1 MTETFNTYRE
11 DFELYRDDAAK
22 DIKGIANAP
31 TKAAREE
38 LVNSAQGN
46 ISEAE
51 RYFRILESE
60 SRAGDAQDRRQM
72 HQQLRTLKSQI
83 DKLKSSLD
91 RAKLVADSQQRLN
104 EKPDNLSAKDN
115 MIRYQKRIDRTGD
128 HLDDAQG
135 IIAETQAIAANIT
148 GNLQQQREQLINV
161 RGNVDD
167 TREDAKEAG
176 EHLNSL
182 KRKHQIKIFSL
193 YFIIFG
199 LSVGIIASIIS
210 KFA

>member
-31 TKAAREE
+31 TKAARDE

-51 RYFRILESE
+51 RY
-60 SRAGDAQDRRQM
+60 
-72 HQQLRTLKSQI
+72 LRTLKSQI

-91 RAKLVADSQQRLN
+91 RAKLIADSQQRLN

-115 MIRYQKRIDRTGD
+115 MIRYQKRIDRTGN

-167 TREDAKEAG
+167 AREDAKEAG

>member
-1 MTETFNTYRE
+1 MTESFMSYRE

-22 DIKGIANAP
+22 DIKSIANAP
-31 TKAAREE
+31 NKAARDEIAE
-38 LVNSAQGN
+38 RAQNN

-51 RYFRILESE
+51 RYLRILESE
-60 SRAGDAQDRRQM
+60 SRAGESQQRRAM

-104 EKPDNLSAKDN
+104 ERPDNLSAKDN
-115 MIRYQKRIDRTGD
+115 MVRYQKRIDRTGN

-135 IIAETQAIAANIT
+135 IIAETEAIAHNIT

-161 RGNVDD
+161 RTNVDE

-176 EHLNSL
+176 EHLRSL
-182 KRKHQIKIFSL
+182 KRKNFIKIMLL

-199 LSVGIIASIIS
+199 LSVLIVYKVIS
-210 KFA
+210 KFT